1 MLKVDNLSKDLDNFS
16 LKNISFTLE
25 EGFIMG
31 LIGPNGAGKST
42 LIKIIL
48 NLLKADEG
56 TIGIFGTNYKE
67 NEIFIKNNIG
77 FVWDDLYF
85 YDDLKVK
92 DYKKIMKDFYSNFDN
107 DLFDKYIYNFK
118 INKNNK
124 IRTLSKGEKMKVMLA
139 GALSHKAKLLIFD
152 EATAG
157 LDYISRKELFKIFKE
172 IIEDGDKSIIF
183 STHITSDLEGLA
195 DYITFIN
202 NGEIVFSKDIED
214 IKESYGLVRFDK
226 ETLENMNVKFIGKK
240 ENKYYSEGL
249 FIKNEKNKV
258 EGNILTPTLDEIMY
272 YYIKEED
279 EC

>member
-42 LIKIIL
+42 LIKMIL
-48 NLLKADEG
+48 NLLKTNKG
-56 TIGIFGTNYKE
+56 TIDIFGTNYNE
-67 NEIFIKNNIG
+67 NEIFIKDNIG
-77 FVWDDLYF
+77 FVLDEFNF
-85 YDDLKVK
+85 YEDLKIK
-92 DYKKIMKDFYSNFDN
+92 DYKKIMKGFYSNFDS
-107 DLFDKYIYNFK
+107 DLFDRYLFK
-118 INKNNK
+118 FKLDENKR
-124 IRTLSKGEKMKVMLA
+124 IRKLSKGEKMKVTLA
-139 GALSHKAKLLIFD
+139 NALSHKAKLLIFD

-202 NGEIVFSKDIED
+202 NGKIVFSKDIED
-214 IKESYGLVRFDK
+214 IKETYGLVRGDK
-226 ETLENMNVKFIGKK
+226 ETLDTMDVKFIGEK
-240 ENKYYSEGL
+240 ENKYYKEGL
-249 FIKNEKNKV
+249 FIKEENKKT
-258 EGNILTPTLDEIMY
+258 EGTILIPTLDEIMY
-272 YYIKEED
+272 YYIKGEEG
-279 EC
+279 C

>member
-1 MLKVDNLSKDLDNFS
+1 
-16 LKNISFTLE
+16 
-25 EGFIMG
+25 MG

-42 LIKIIL
+42 LIKMIL
-48 NLLKADEG
+48 NLLKSDKG
-56 TIGIFGTNYKE
+56 TIDIFGTNYKE
-67 NEIFIKNNIG
+67 NEIFIKDNIG
-77 FVWDDLYF
+77 FVLDDFYF
-85 YDDLKVK
+85 YEDLKVK
-92 DYKKIMKDFYSNFDN
+92 DYKKIMKGFYSNFDN
-107 DLFDKYIYNFK
+107 NLFDNYLLKFK
-118 INKNNK
+118 INKNK
-124 IRTLSKGEKMKVMLA
+124 RIRTLSKGEKMKVMLS

-202 NGEIVFSKDIED
+202 NGEIVFSKDIEN
-214 IKESYGLVRFDK
+214 IKETYGLVRGDK
-226 ETLENMNVKFIGKK
+226 ETLENMDVEFIGKK

-249 FIKNEKNKV
+249 FIKDEKNKV
-258 EGNILTPTLDEIMY
+258 EGNILAPGLDELMY
-272 YYIKEED
+272 YFIKGEE

>member
-42 LIKIIL
+42 LIKMIL
-48 NLLKADEG
+48 NLLKSDKG
-56 TIGIFGTNYKE
+56 TIDIFGTNYKE
-67 NEIFIKNNIG
+67 NEIFIKDNIG
-77 FVWDDLYF
+77 FVLDDFYF
-85 YDDLKVK
+85 YEDLKVK
-92 DYKKIMKDFYSNFDN
+92 DYKKIMKGFYSNFDN
-107 DLFDKYIYNFK
+107 NLFDNYLLKFK
-118 INKNNK
+118 INKNK
-124 IRTLSKGEKMKVMLA
+124 RIRTLSKGEKMKVMLS

-172 IIEDGDKSIIF
+172 IIEEGDKSIIF

-202 NGEIVFSKDIED
+202 NGEIVFSKDIEN
-214 IKESYGLVRFDK
+214 IKETYGLVRGDK
-226 ETLENMNVKFIGKK
+226 ETLENMDVEFIGKK

-249 FIKNEKNKV
+249 FIKDEKNKV
-258 EGNILTPTLDEIMY
+258 EGNILAPSLDELMY
-272 YYIKEED
+272 YFIKGEE

>member
-42 LIKIIL
+42 LIKMIL
-48 NLLKADEG
+48 NLLKTNKG
-56 TIGIFGTNYKE
+56 TIDIFGTNYKE
-67 NEIFIKNNIG
+67 NEIFIKDNIG
-77 FVWDDLYF
+77 FVLDDFYF
-85 YDDLKVK
+85 YEDLKVK
-92 DYKKIMKDFYSNFDN
+92 DYKKIMKGFYSNFNN
-107 DLFDKYIYNFK
+107 DLFDNYLSKFK
-118 INKNNK
+118 INKNK
-124 IRTLSKGEKMKVMLA
+124 RIRTLSKGEKMKVMLTN
-139 GALSHKAKLLIFD
+139 ALSHNAKLLIFD

-214 IKESYGLVRFDK
+214 IKETYGLIRGDK
-226 ETLENMNVKFIGKK
+226 ETLENMDVKFIGKK
-240 ENKYYSEGL
+240 ENKYYEEGL
-249 FIKNEKNKV
+249 FIKEESKEKEDNV
-258 EGNILTPTLDEIMY
+258 LIPTLDEIMY
-272 YYIKEED
+272 YYIKGEE
-279 EC
+279 E

>member
-42 LIKIIL
+42 LIKMIL
-48 NLLKADEG
+48 NLLKSNKG
-56 TIGIFGTNYKE
+56 TIDIFGTNYKE
-67 NEIFIKNNIG
+67 NEIFIKDNIG
-77 FVWDDLYF
+77 FVLDDFYF
-85 YDDLKVK
+85 YEDLKVK
-92 DYKKIMKDFYSNFDN
+92 DYKKIIKGFYSNFDK
-107 DLFDKYIYNFK
+107 DLFDNYLLKFK
-118 INKNNK
+118 INKNK
-124 IRTLSKGEKMKVMLA
+124 RIRTLSKGEKMKVMLA

-214 IKESYGLVRFDK
+214 IKETYGLIRGDK
-226 ETLENMNVKFIGKK
+226 ETLENMDIEFIGKK

-249 FIKNEKNKV
+249 FIKDEKNKV
-258 EGNILTPTLDEIMY
+258 EANILTPSLDELMY
-272 YYIKEED
+272 YFIKGEEG
-279 EC
+279 C

>member
-42 LIKIIL
+42 LIKMIL
-48 NLLKADEG
+48 NLLKTNKG
-56 TIGIFGTNYKE
+56 TIDIFGTNYKE
-67 NEIFIKNNIG
+67 NEIFIKDNIG
-77 FVWDDLYF
+77 FVLDDFYF
-85 YDDLKVK
+85 YEDLKVK
-92 DYKKIMKDFYSNFDN
+92 DYKKTMKGYYSNFDN
-107 DLFDKYIYNFK
+107 DLFDNYLSKFK
-118 INKNNK
+118 INKNK
-124 IRTLSKGEKMKVMLA
+124 RIRTLSKGEKMKVMLT
-139 GALSHKAKLLIFD
+139 GALSNNAKLLIFD

-172 IIEDGDKSIIF
+172 IIEDGNKSIIF

-214 IKESYGLVRFDK
+214 IKETYGLVRGDK
-226 ETLENMNVKFIGKK
+226 ETLESMDVKFIGKK
-240 ENKYYSEGL
+240 ENKYYEEGL
-249 FIKNEKNKV
+249 FIKEENKKI
-258 EGNILTPTLDEIMY
+258 EGNILIPTLDEIMY
-272 YYIKEED
+272 YYIKGEE